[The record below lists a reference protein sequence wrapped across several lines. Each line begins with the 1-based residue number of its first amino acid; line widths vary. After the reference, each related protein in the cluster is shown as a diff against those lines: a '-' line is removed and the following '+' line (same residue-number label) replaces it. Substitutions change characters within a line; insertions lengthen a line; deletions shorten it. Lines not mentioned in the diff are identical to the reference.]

1 VGLTERIA
9 RACAARPG
17 RTFAAWGVVLLA
29 SIAAIVTLM
38 AGLTTDAV
46 VTGNP
51 ESAQAHRLFHN
62 SFPPDPKREVT
73 DVIVVRSDSLTVDS
87 PEFRRVVDQL
97 ERDARN
103 SGALVS
109 SRTYYGTGDRTL
121 VSRDRHAT
129 LIPVFVVDDSRV
141 DDVLAILD
149 KAGNGEFTATITGN
163 NTVDNDFNK
172 LSERDLQEGEL
183 KFGLPAALIILL
195 LVFGTVVAGVIPLL
209 MAIVSIIVALGLVA
223 VLSQQFELSI
233 FIVNMLTGM
242 GLALGIDYSLFVI
255 SRYREERGGGRTPDG
270 AIAAAGATASRAVL
284 FSGSAFV
291 VAMLGMLIVPTT
303 IMRSLAAGA
312 ILVGIVSVA
321 AALTLLPALLGVL
334 RDGVDRLRIPYFG
347 RRSVERDNPEGR
359 FWGAIIDRVLR
370 RPWLSLVLATALLL
384 AAAIPAFGL
393 HIGASGV
400 STLPDDLAAKQGYDA
415 LQRDFPAQSTDPVF
429 IVASGSSA
437 DTRRRLEA
445 LRQRLAADPRF
456 GRGEVRVGN
465 GATVLAVPVRGD
477 EVSDTAVSAVR
488 DVRNRLVPETFAGTN
503 ADVHVGGSTSEN
515 VDYFDAVTNPAPL
528 VFAFVLGLTLV
539 LLTVAFRSIVVALS
553 AIALNLLSVGAAYG
567 LLVLVFLHGYG
578 TDLLGFQQVESIDAW
593 VPLFL
598 FSVLFGLSMD
608 YQVFLLSRI
617 RERYDRTRDTR
628 DAVRSGVAS
637 TARIITGAA
646 LIIVAVFSG
655 FARGDLVMFQ
665 QMGFGVAVA
674 LLIDATII
682 RSVLLPSLMAVLG
695 EWNWYLPRWLEWMP
709 HLEVEGHTAPS
720 RPELS
725 GTS

>member
-9 RACAARPG
+9 RACAAHPG
-17 RTFAAWGVVLLA
+17 RTFVAWGIVLVA
-29 SIAAIVTLM
+29 SIAAIATLM
-38 AGLTTDAV
+38 TGLTTDAV

-51 ESAQAHRLFHN
+51 ESAQAERIYAGA
-62 SFPPDPKREVT
+62 FPPDPQRFVT
-73 DVIVVRSDSLTVDS
+73 DVIVVRSDQLTVDS
-87 PEFRRVVDQL
+87 PEFRRVVDSL
-97 ERDARN
+97 EREARN

-109 SRTYYGTGDRTL
+109 SRTYYSTGDRSL

-129 LIPVFVVDDSRV
+129 LIPVFVVDDEHVDTVLELLEQSSR
-141 DDVLAILD
+141 D
-149 KAGNGEFTATITGN
+149 GFTATMTGN
-163 NTVDNDFNK
+163 NTVDNDFNT
-172 LSERDLQEGEL
+172 LSERDLREGEL
-183 KFGLPAALIILL
+183 KFGIPAALIILL

-209 MAIVSIIVALGLVA
+209 MAIVSIVVALGLVA
-223 VLSQQFELSI
+223 LLSQEFELSI

-270 AIAAAGATASRAVL
+270 AIAASGATASRAVL

-321 AALTLLPALLGVL
+321 AALTLLPAILGVL
-334 RDGVDRLRIPYFG
+334 RDGVDRLRIPIVG

-370 RPWLSLVLATALLL
+370 RPALFLAVATGLLL
-384 AAAIPAFGL
+384 AATIPAFSL

-400 STLPDDLAAKQGYDA
+400 STLPDDLASKQGYEA
-415 LQRDFPAQSTDPVF
+415 LQRDFPAESTAPAYV
-429 IVASGSSA
+429 VAGDSSA
-437 DTRRRLEA
+437 DVRRRLRG
-445 LRQRLAADPRF
+445 LQQRLAADPRF
-456 GRGEVRVGN
+456 GRGELRVGS
-465 GATVLAVPVRGD
+465 GAAALVVPVRGD
-477 EVSDTAVSAVR
+477 KVSDAAVSAVR
-488 DVRNRLVPETFAGTN
+488 DLRNNLVPQAFARTETP
-503 ADVHVGGSTSEN
+503 VHVGGETSEN
-515 VDYFDAVTNPAPL
+515 VDYFDAVTDPAPL
-528 VFAFVLGLTLV
+528 VFAFVLGLTLI

-578 TDLLGFQQVESIDAW
+578 TDLFGFEKVEAIDAW

-617 RERYDRTRDTR
+617 RERYDRTQDTR
-628 DAVRSGVAS
+628 DAVRWGVAS

-646 LIIVAVFSG
+646 LIIVAVFLG

-665 QMGFGVAVA
+665 QMGFGVAVS

-682 RSVLLPSLMAVLG
+682 RSVILPSLMAILG
-695 EWNWYLPRWLEWMP
+695 ERNWYLPRWLEWIP
-709 HLEVEGHTAPS
+709 HMEIEGRLAET
-720 RPELS
+720 RP
-725 GTS
+725 

>member
-9 RACAARPG
+9 RACAAHPG
-17 RTFAAWGVVLLA
+17 RTFAAWGLVLVA

-38 AGLTTDAV
+38 TELTTDAV

-51 ESAQAHRLFHN
+51 ESAQADRIY
-62 SFPPDPKREVT
+62 SRAFPPNPERFVT
-73 DVIVVRSDSLTVDS
+73 DMIVVRSTSLTVDS
-87 PEFRRVVDQL
+87 PEFRRVVDNL
-97 ERDARN
+97 EREARN

-109 SRTYYGTGDRTL
+109 SRTYYGTGDRSL

-129 LIPVFVVDDSRV
+129 LVPVFVVDDEHVDTVLGLLDQSSR
-141 DDVLAILD
+141 D
-149 KAGNGEFTATITGN
+149 GFTATMTGN
-163 NTVDNDFNK
+163 NTVDNDFNT
-172 LSERDLQEGEL
+172 LSERDLREGEL
-183 KFGLPAALIILL
+183 KFGIPAALIILL
-195 LVFGTVVAGVIPLL
+195 LVFGTVVAGLIPLL
-209 MAIVSIIVALGLVA
+209 MAIVSIVVALGLVA
-223 VLSQQFELSI
+223 LLSQEFELSI

-242 GLALGIDYSLFVI
+242 GLALGIDYSLFVV

-321 AALTLLPALLGVL
+321 AALTLLPAILGVL
-334 RDGVDRLRIPYFG
+334 RDGVDRLRIPIVG

-359 FWGAIIDRVLR
+359 FWGAIIDRVLQ
-370 RPWLSLVLATALLL
+370 RPAVYLAVATGLLL
-384 AAAIPAFGL
+384 AAAIPAFSL

-400 STLPDDLAAKQGYDA
+400 STLPDDLASKQGYEA
-415 LQRDFPAQSTDPVF
+415 LQRDFPAESTAPVYV
-429 IVASGSSA
+429 VAGDSSA
-437 DTRRRLEA
+437 DARQRLRG

-456 GRGEVRVGN
+456 GQGELRVGS
-465 GATVLAVPVRGD
+465 GAAALVVPVRGD
-477 EVSDTAVSAVR
+477 KVSDAAVSAVR
-488 DVRNRLVPETFAGTN
+488 DLRNNLVPEAFAGT
-503 ADVHVGGSTSEN
+503 DTPVHVGGETSEN

-528 VFAFVLGLTLV
+528 VFAFVLGLTLI

-578 TDLLGFQQVESIDAW
+578 TDLFGFEKVEAIDAW

-628 DAVRSGVAS
+628 DAVRWGVAS

-646 LIIVAVFSG
+646 LIIVAVFLG

-665 QMGFGVAVA
+665 QMGFGVAVS

-682 RSVLLPSLMAVLG
+682 RSVILPSLMAILG
-695 EWNWYLPRWLEWMP
+695 ERNWYLPRWLEWIP
-709 HLEVEGHTAPS
+709 HMEIEGRAAPT
-720 RPELS
+720 PP
-725 GTS
+725 

>member
-9 RACAARPG
+9 RACAAHPG
-17 RTFAAWGVVLLA
+17 RTFVAWAIVLVA
-29 SIAAIVTLM
+29 SIAAIATLM
-38 AGLTTDAV
+38 TGLTTDAV

-51 ESAQAHRLFHN
+51 ESAQAERIYAGA
-62 SFPPDPKREVT
+62 FPPDPQRFVT
-73 DVIVVRSDSLTVDS
+73 DVIVVRSDQLTVDA
-87 PEFRRVVDQL
+87 PEFRRVVDNL
-97 ERDARN
+97 EREARN

-109 SRTYYGTGDRTL
+109 SRTYYGTGDRSL

-129 LIPVFVVDDSRV
+129 LVPVFVVDDEHVDTVLGLLEQSSR
-141 DDVLAILD
+141 D
-149 KAGNGEFTATITGN
+149 GFTATMTGN
-163 NTVDNDFNK
+163 NTVDNDFNT
-172 LSERDLQEGEL
+172 LSERDLREGEL
-183 KFGLPAALIILL
+183 KFGIPAALIILL

-209 MAIVSIIVALGLVA
+209 MAIVSIVVALGLVA
-223 VLSQQFELSI
+223 LLSQQFELSI

-321 AALTLLPALLGVL
+321 AALTLLPAILGVL
-334 RDGVDRLRIPYFG
+334 RDGVDRLRIPIVG

-370 RPWLSLVLATALLL
+370 RPALFLTVATGLLL
-384 AAAIPAFGL
+384 VAAIPAFSL

-400 STLPDDLAAKQGYDA
+400 STLPDDLASKQGYEA
-415 LQRDFPAQSTDPVF
+415 LQRDFPAESTAPVYVVAGDSSTDV
-429 IVASGSSA
+429 
-437 DTRRRLEA
+437 RRRLRG
-445 LRQRLAADPRF
+445 LQQRLASDPRF
-456 GRGEVRVGN
+456 GRGEVRVGS
-465 GATVLAVPVRGD
+465 GAAALVAPVRGD
-477 EVSDTAVSAVR
+477 KVSDAAVSAVR
-488 DVRNRLVPETFAGTN
+488 DLRNNLVPQAFAGTETP
-503 ADVHVGGSTSEN
+503 VHVGGETSEN

-528 VFAFVLGLTLV
+528 VFAFVLGLTLI

-578 TDLLGFQQVESIDAW
+578 TDLLGFEKVEAIDAW

-617 RERYDRTRDTR
+617 RERYDRTQDTR
-628 DAVRSGVAS
+628 DAVRWGVAS

-646 LIIVAVFSG
+646 LIIVAVFLG

-665 QMGFGVAVA
+665 QMGFGVAVS

-682 RSVLLPSLMAVLG
+682 RSVILPSLMAILG
-695 EWNWYLPRWLEWMP
+695 ERNWYLPRWLEWIP
-709 HLEVEGHTAPS
+709 HMEIEGRAAPT
-720 RPELS
+720 PP
-725 GTS
+725 